1 MALIKAALG
10 ALGGNLADQWKE
22 MFYCD
27 SLDADTLVAK
37 GQKRQNDRTSN
48 TKGDDNII
56 SNGSIVVV
64 NNGQCMVIVE
74 QGKIVD
80 FCAEPGE
87 YTYDSNAAP
96 SVFTGGLGKGILDTF
111 KNIGKR
117 FTFGGDT
124 GLDQRVYYFN
134 TKEIVGNRYGTASPV
149 PFRVVDAN
157 IGLDMDISVRCNGE
171 YSYKI
176 EDPLLFYTNVCGNVE
191 DVYTRDAISSQLRSE
206 LLTSLQPA
214 FARISAMGVR
224 YSAVPAHTEEM
235 SQVLSDLL
243 SKKWRQTRG
252 IQIVAFGVSA
262 IAADAEDEKMI
273 KDLQRTAVMR
283 DPRMAAANIAAAQGD
298 AMRTAAGNDGGAFV
312 GFAGMNMA
320 QMAGGMNTGNLFGMA
335 AGDGYAAPHMGQA
348 AGPMAGQAGFAPQGG
363 GMPDTGMGG
372 QPAGTTDAGA
382 AAAGA
387 AAAGAVAGAAAAG
400 AAAPTAAPTPTATP
414 APDDGSWA
422 CPSCGTQN
430 TGKFCMEC
438 GTPKPKPAA
447 PPRYRCD
454 KCGWVPEDQTKP
466 PKFCPECGDRFDEN
480 DVE

>member
-320 QMAGGMNTGNLFGMA
+320 QMAGGMNTGNLFGTA

-348 AGPMAGQAGFAPQGG
+348 AGPMEGQAGFAPQGG
-363 GMPDTGMGG
+363 GMPGTGMGG
-372 QPAGTTDAGA
+372 QPAGTTD
-382 AAAGA
+382 AGA

-414 APDDGSWA
+414 AADDGSWA